1 MQAGQDSGILHWSMF
16 LRSNTRIKDGK
27 EHRYY
32 RVVESRRLQS
42 GKVAQ
47 RQVLY
52 LGEINDSQQAA
63 WRRTLEVFDEA
74 EQRITPLSLFPED
87 RPVPADAI
95 DSVQVKLGEMKLERA
110 RPYGNCW
117 LGCELWRQLELDRF
131 WSEKLP
137 QGREGVAWPQVLELL
152 VVNRLIEPGS
162 EFRLHRHWF
171 DHSAMD
177 VLLGQDFAVAEKDR
191 LYRCLDRVLEHKQ
204 DLFVHLQQRWKDLFD
219 AEFDLLLYDLTSTY
233 VEGEAE
239 QNPKAR
245 HGYSRDRRPDCKQV
259 VIALVVTPAGFPLA
273 YEVMDGNTSDK
284 TTLRGFLDTHRKP
297 VRQSAA
303 GVADGPRNSD
313 RGSAGRKCER
323 REQEMFYLVGT
334 SRAKVKQYE
343 KQWLELPWQKVRE
356 SVEVKLFAQDGE
368 LYVLAKSE
376 GRQAKEIAMRRKKL
390 ARLLRKLRAMRRSC
404 PKRDQLLMRVG
415 AAKTD
420 AGRAFGFVK
429 INLPTAGQE
438 VTRETFT
445 FRLDKAKLK
454 EAELRDGHYLLR
466 TNLVAEDPAVLWDR
480 YMQLTQIEAA
490 FKCLKS
496 ELGIR
501 PIHHQLEHRVDAH
514 ILVAFLAYCLT
525 VTLKHRLRMH
535 APGLTPRAVLEK
547 LAGDPDAG
555 RIVSDDRWPPPDHA
569 ALHRAGSRPGA
580 FASSPEPRIAAT
592 TASAHHHVRLVS
604 SLSPTQNVVE
614 TFGVPLLKTKDLPA
628 SDLSNCEGSA
638 NNHFGRLRHA
648 SGMRGGF
655 NGRPSS
661 PGRRPHRHPRDTR
674 PKSFRA

>member
-1 MQAGQDSGILHWSMF
+1 MF

-32 RVVESRRLQS
+32 TVVESRRLQS

-52 LGEINDSQQAA
+52 LGEINDSQQTS
-63 WRRTLEVFDEA
+63 WRRTLEVFDEGQ
-74 EQRITPLSLFPED
+74 QRYTPLSLFPED

-95 DSVQVKLGEMKLERA
+95 DSVQVKLSEMKLERA

-117 LGCELWRQLELDRF
+117 LGCELWRQLQLDRF
-131 WSEKLP
+131 WSGKLP

-152 VVNRLIEPGS
+152 VVNRLIDPGS
-162 EFRLHRHWF
+162 EFRVHRQWF
-171 DHSAMD
+171 DQSAMD

-204 DLFVHLQQRWKDLFD
+204 DLFVHLQERWKDLFD

-245 HGYSRDRRPDCKQV
+245 YGYSRDKRGDCKQV
-259 VIALVVTPAGFPLA
+259 VMALIVTPAGLPLA
-273 YEVMDGNTSDK
+273 YEVMAGNTSEK
-284 TTLRGFLDTHRKP
+284 TTLRGFLDGIESLYGKARR
-297 VRQSAA
+297 VWLM
-303 GVADGPRNSD
+303 D
-313 RGSAGRKCER
+313 RGIPTEALL
-323 REQEMFYLVGT
+323 REMRTSRQETFYLVGT
-334 SRAKVKQYE
+334 SRAKIREYE
-343 KQWLELPWQKVRE
+343 KQWLELPWRQVRE
-356 SVEVKLFAQDGE
+356 SVQVKLFARDGE

-376 GRQAKEIAMRRKKL
+376 GRQAKEMAMRRKKL

-429 INLPTAGQE
+429 INLPQANRE
-438 VTRETFT
+438 VTKETFT
-445 FRLDKAKLK
+445 FQLDKARLK

-466 TNLVAEDPAVLWDR
+466 TNLLAEDPAVLWDR
-480 YMQLTQIEAA
+480 YVQLTQIEAA

-496 ELGIR
+496 DLGIR

-525 VTLKHRLRMH
+525 VTLRHRLRIH

-547 LAGDPDAG
+547 LAGIQMLDVSFPTTDGRRLVMPRYTEPDPEQALLLHHLSL
-555 RIVSDDRWPPPDHA
+555 VLPQQPPP
-569 ALHRAGSRPGA
+569 
-580 FASSPEPRIAAT
+580 RIT
-592 TASAHHHVRLVS
+592 TPVS
-604 SLSPTQNVVE
+604 SA
-614 TFGVPLLKTKDLPA
+614 PLPQLK
-628 SDLSNCEGSA
+628 
-638 NNHFGRLRHA
+638 
-648 SGMRGGF
+648 M
-655 NGRPSS
+655 
-661 PGRRPHRHPRDTR
+661 
-674 PKSFRA
+674 